1 MLPHWMRLHKYS
13 SALVCQAVNSSHRWQ
28 PLTRRGLQY
37 IELVGTQT
45 KKVTKIAGLEPFVN
59 VEVRN
64 PCCLCGCVSEQS
76 LLTGH
81 SLSLQELVLR
91 SHLIK
96 KMEGVETMTKLESLE
111 LYDNEVKKIENIA
124 ALTALT

>member
-1 MLPHWMRLHKYS
+1 M
-13 SALVCQAVNSSHRWQ
+13 
-28 PLTRRGLQY
+28 
-37 IELVGTQT
+37 
-45 KKVTKIAGLEPFVN
+45 
-59 VEVRN
+59 
-64 PCCLCGCVSEQS
+64 SEQS

-81 SLSLQELVLR
+81 SFSLQELVLR